1 MTKEETRKLLT
12 EYVQYL
18 MDNSDAERPMW
29 NIEKVR
35 SGKENKWNYIDGCMI
50 TALLRLHELT
60 GEKKYLD
67 FADSFVSY
75 YVNEDGTIKTY
86 DVFEYNLDNVRPACN
101 LFALYDLTEKEKYRK
116 AMDTV
121 RSQLETMPRT
131 KEGNFWHKKIYPNQV
146 WLDGL
151 YMAQPFYMEYEKRY
165 CKRNGCLDS
174 FKQFEN
180 VKRLMRDEETG
191 LYYHG
196 YDESR
201 EMYWADKTTGCSP
214 NFWLRA
220 TGWYMAALVDT
231 AEAMGEETYYEYRTL
246 QNTLKELADSILK
259 YMDSDSKMFYQVI
272 NKGKE
277 EGNYLETSGSA
288 LVAYALLKGVR
299 LKFLPERFAK
309 VAEDIFYGITDKYL
323 SKNEE
328 GLPRLGGICLVAGL
342 GGAQHRDGSLE
353 YYFGEPVVEND
364 AKGTAPLL
372 MAYTELLGLEK
383 KGVLSGI

>member
-1 MTKEETRKLLT
+1 MTKEETKKLLT

-18 MDNSDAERPMW
+18 MDNSDAEHPMW

-35 SGKENKWNYIDGCMI
+35 SGKQNKWNYIDGCMI
-50 TALLRLHELT
+50 TALLRLYSLT
-60 GEKKYLD
+60 GEQKYLD
-67 FADSFVSY
+67 FADNFVSF
-75 YVNEDGTIKTY
+75 YVNEDGTINTY
-86 DVFEYNLDNVRPACN
+86 DIEEYNLDNVRPACN
-101 LFALYDLTEKEKYRK
+101 LFALYDLTGKEKYRK

-121 RSQLETMPRT
+121 RSQLQTMPRT
-131 KEGNFWHKKIYPNQV
+131 NAGNFWHKKIYPNQV

-180 VKRLMRDEETG
+180 VKKLMRDEKTG

-201 EMYWADKTTGCSP
+201 EMYWADKETGCSP

-259 YMDSDSKMFYQVI
+259 YMDSDSHMFYQVI
-272 NKGKE
+272 NKAE
-277 EGNYLETSGSA
+277 EKGNYLETSGSA

-299 LKFLPERFAK
+299 LSYLPERYAK
-309 VAEDIFYGITDKYL
+309 IAENIFYGITNKYL

-342 GGAQHRDGSLE
+342 GGKEHRDGTLE

-372 MAYTELLGLEK
+372 MAYTELLSLEK
-383 KGVLSGI
+383 KGVLDEI